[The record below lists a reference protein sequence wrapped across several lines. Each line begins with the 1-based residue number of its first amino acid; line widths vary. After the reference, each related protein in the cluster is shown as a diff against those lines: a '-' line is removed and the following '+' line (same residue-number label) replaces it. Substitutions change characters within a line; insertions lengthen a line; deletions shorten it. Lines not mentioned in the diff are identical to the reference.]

1 MTLKYAKTAGLD
13 AMLVRNQTAEAMLRP
28 ARRLVGS
35 AMMKLHAKI
44 PFLLSFASGKLGA
57 KDTQMGAGN
66 SVASAEKGL
75 LTAGMNCNSTNVHTV
90 KDGTAEKII

>member
-44 PFLLSFASGKLGA
+44 PILLSFASGKMGA
-57 KDTQMGAGN
+57 EETQMRAGN
-66 SVASAEKGL
+66 TVASAEKGL
-75 LTAGMNCNSTNVHTV
+75 LTAGTSCSSTNVPIRNP
-90 KDGTAEKII
+90 GTAEKII